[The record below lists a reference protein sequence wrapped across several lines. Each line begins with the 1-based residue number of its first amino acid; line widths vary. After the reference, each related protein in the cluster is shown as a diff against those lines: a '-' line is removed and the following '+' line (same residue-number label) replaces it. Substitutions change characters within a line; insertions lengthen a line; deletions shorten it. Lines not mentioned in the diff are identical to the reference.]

1 MTDSEQLA
9 GTVAE
14 ALRQAGLP
22 RRADAPEAGGYG
34 VQPAF
39 PLSPPE
45 VGAYVVWNSAGDLE
59 SEAFDHLEA
68 SDLEHA
74 SVLHLGRV
82 LHAMAE
88 AMVEIL
94 RSAGFEARM
103 SNDDL
108 APATVEVLRTGRPP
122 GPVSADAHRQID
134 R

>member
-9 GTVAE
+9 DMVAE

-39 PLSPPE
+39 PLSAPE

-68 SDLEHA
+68 SELEHA
-74 SVLHLGRV
+74 SVLHMGRI

-88 AMVEIL
+88 AMVAIL
-94 RSAGFEARM
+94 RSAGFEARL
-103 SNDDL
+103 SDDDL
-108 APATVEVLRTGRPP
+108 APATVEVLRGK
-122 GPVSADAHRQID
+122 DDHRSHRHPLSLGHD
-134 R
+134 